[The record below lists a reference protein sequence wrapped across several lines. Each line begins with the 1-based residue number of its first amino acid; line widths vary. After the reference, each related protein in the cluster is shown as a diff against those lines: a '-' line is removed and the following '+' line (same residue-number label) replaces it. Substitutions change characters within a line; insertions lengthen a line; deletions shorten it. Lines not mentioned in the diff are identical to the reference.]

1 MKIVDVVTMPTGS
14 LESTKL
20 LDYEVPKE
28 FVAHFLI
35 RDESPL
41 SNNSSNW
48 SVELRIQIGDLGTPM
63 VTSISQRGLTQQDE
77 IVIDGLGNYQVI
89 EPHTGVSR
97 KQIAIVEK
105 NLRLLIDYSL
115 SIALQTHSP
124 VAGGFTLL
132 STTRKI
138 SEKDLKRFRKEMI
151 DRSAKTK
158 LTPEFLSF
166 ISRIY
171 ISEVKR
177 AEKAKDRCRTTEVIQ
192 EATGF
197 QSSKGTVET
206 WVSRARKEGFL
217 PPVSYKKVSASKAGS
232 KSKSKTKKGE

>member
-1 MKIVDVVTMPTGS
+1 VKIVDAVTMPTGS
-14 LESTKL
+14 LESAKL
-20 LDYEVPKE
+20 LDYEVPRE
-28 FVAHFLI
+28 FVAYFLI
-35 RDESPL
+35 KDESPL
-41 SNNSSNW
+41 SNNGLNW
-48 SVELRIQIGDLGTPM
+48 SVELRIQIGDLGTPL
-63 VTSISQRGLTQQDE
+63 VTSLSQRGLTQQNE

-89 EPHTGVSR
+89 QPHAGVSR

-115 SIALQTHSP
+115 SIALQTHSL

-132 STTRKI
+132 SKTRKI

-158 LTPEFLSF
+158 LTPEFLSY
-166 ISRIY
+166 ISKIY

-197 QSSKGTVET
+197 QSSKGTVEK
-206 WVSRARKEGFL
+206 WVSRAREEGLL
-217 PPVSYKKVSASKAGS
+217 PPVSYKKVSAKKAGS
-232 KSKSKTKKGE
+232 KPKTKAKKGE

>member
-1 MKIVDVVTMPTGS
+1 MKIVDAVTVPTGT

-20 LDYEVPKE
+20 LEYEVPKE
-28 FVAHFLI
+28 FVAFFLI
-35 RDESPL
+35 KDESPL
-41 SNNSSNW
+41 SNNGFNW
-48 SVELRIQIGDLGTPM
+48 SVELRIQIGDLGTPI
-63 VTSISQRGLTQQDE
+63 VTSLSQRGLTQQNQ

-89 EPHTGVSR
+89 QPHAGVSR

-158 LTPEFLSF
+158 LTPEFLSY
-166 ISRIY
+166 ISEIY

-197 QSSKGTVET
+197 QSSKGTVEV
-206 WVSRARKEGFL
+206 WVSKARKEGFL

-232 KSKSKTKKGE
+232 KPKSKAKKGE

>member
-1 MKIVDVVTMPTGS
+1 MKIVDAVTMPTGT

-20 LDYEVPKE
+20 LEYEVPKE
-28 FVAHFLI
+28 FVAFFLI
-35 RDESPL
+35 KDESPL
-41 SNNSSNW
+41 SNNDFNW
-48 SVELRIQIGDLGTPM
+48 SVELRIQIGDLGTPI

-89 EPHTGVSR
+89 EPHAGVSR

-115 SIALQTHSP
+115 SMALQTHSP
-124 VAGGFTLL
+124 VADGFTLL

-138 SEKDLKRFRKEMI
+138 SEKDLKRFREEMI
-151 DRSAKTK
+151 SRSAKTK
-158 LTPEFLSF
+158 LTPEFLAY
-166 ISRIY
+166 ISKIY

-197 QSSKGTVET
+197 QSSNKAVEV
-206 WVSRARKEGFL
+206 WVRRARKQGFL

-232 KSKSKTKKGE
+232 KTKSKVKRGE

>member
-1 MKIVDVVTMPTGS
+1 MKIVDAVTMPTGT
-14 LESTKL
+14 LESAKL
-20 LDYEVPKE
+20 LEYEVPKE
-28 FVAHFLI
+28 FVAYFLI
-35 RDESPL
+35 KDESPL
-41 SNNSSNW
+41 NNNGFNW
-48 SVELRIQIGDLGTPM
+48 SVELRIQIGDLGTPI
-63 VTSISQRGLTQQDE
+63 VTSLSQRGLTQQNQ

-89 EPHTGVSR
+89 QAHAGISR

-115 SIALQTHSP
+115 SVALQTHSP

-158 LTPEFLSF
+158 LTPEFLSY
-166 ISRIY
+166 ISEIY

-197 QSSKGTVET
+197 QSSKGTVEA
-206 WVSRARKEGFL
+206 WVTRARKEGFL

>member
-1 MKIVDVVTMPTGS
+1 MKIVDAVTMPTGS
-14 LESTKL
+14 LASAKL
-20 LDYEVPKE
+20 LEYEVPKE
-28 FVAHFLI
+28 FVAYFLI
-35 RDESPL
+35 KDESPL
-41 SNNSSNW
+41 SKNGFNW
-48 SVELRIQIGDLGTPM
+48 SVELRIQIGDLGTPI

-89 EPHTGVSR
+89 QPHAGVSR

-105 NLRLLIDYSL
+105 NLSLLIDYSL
-115 SIALQTHSP
+115 SIALKTHSQ
-124 VAGGFTLL
+124 VAGGFTLH

-158 LTPEFLSF
+158 LTPEFLSY
-166 ISRIY
+166 ISKIY
-171 ISEVKR
+171 ISEVMR
-177 AEKAKDRCRTTEVIQ
+177 AEKAKDRSRTTEVIR

-197 QSSKGTVET
+197 QSSNKTVEA

-217 PPVSYKKVSASKAGS
+217 PPVSYKKVSASKAGNKA
-232 KSKSKTKKGE
+232 KSKNKKGE